1 MSDAPAA
8 ADDRASSINFV
19 KSFLDKYFP
28 TLPKALQSIV
38 YFVFLALFVYSFF
51 RFVGGDFAVHG
62 QVFKGSS
69 LVQNN
74 FDVCIGEGRYGT
86 NNIGDFYAVLP
97 PSEYYAML
105 LRGSVHVEVFQGSNR
120 VHQQNVTFTR
130 FPPRLEEIDLEIAQA
145 RDAPARR
152 WDWSVVSSAYAQA
165 RAAAPPQ
172 QDRLFVEHI
181 LINDADA
188 QEAEATLY
196 VGSTKLPLLLDGRGG
211 ARIPLR
217 RAKEIDVGDRFY
229 FAIPPALVGQNVT
242 ISVAAKTGLFSSR
255 TVSFSFW
262 VPPRDV
268 ALTVTTGSSRIIVR
282 HRAAR

>member
-19 KSFLDKYFP
+19 KSFLEKYFP

-38 YFVFLALFVYSFF
+38 YFVFLALFVYAFF

-105 LRGSVHVEVFQGSNR
+105 FRGSVHVEVFQGSNR
-120 VHQQNVTFTR
+120 VHRQDVKFTR
-130 FPPRLEEIDLEIAQA
+130 FPPRLEEIDLDHAQA
-145 RDAPARR
+145 EAAPVRR
-152 WDWSVVSSAYAQA
+152 WDWSLIPSAYAQPRMVPA
-165 RAAAPPQ
+165 QP
-172 QDRLFVEHI
+172 DRLFIEHA
-181 LINDADA
+181 LIADRDAK
-188 QEAEATLY
+188 EAEATLY

-211 ARIPLR
+211 AKIPLR
-217 RAKEIDVGDRFY
+217 GGKDLRSEEHTA
-229 FAIPPALVGQNVT
+229 
-242 ISVAAKTGLFSSR
+242 
-255 TVSFSFW
+255 
-262 VPPRDV
+262 
-268 ALTVTTGSSRIIVR
+268 
-282 HRAAR
+282 